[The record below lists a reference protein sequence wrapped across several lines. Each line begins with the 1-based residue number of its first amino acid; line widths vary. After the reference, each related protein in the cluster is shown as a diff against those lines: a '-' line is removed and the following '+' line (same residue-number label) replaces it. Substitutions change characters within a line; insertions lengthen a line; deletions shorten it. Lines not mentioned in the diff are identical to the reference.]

1 MSNDK
6 SVYNR
11 IIELCEQRNIKITP
25 LLAKLDIATGSSSGW
40 KAGKMPSGV
49 ALVKLAKYF
58 DVSVDYLLFG
68 TSPELPQKYQSLI
81 NSYEKLSKYNKS
93 MLEHIISSMINFQ
106 LEEERRSQIKV
117 ITIRLMRN
125 KVSAGIGYDLNFNS
139 DDDFKNIE
147 VLDTPEAESAD
158 FAVTVEGESMS
169 PDFHDGDIVL
179 VKQQDNIDIGQ
190 IGIFT
195 IDGDGYIKEYGKDC
209 LISHNPKYPD
219 IYPEEYQEVKCYGLV
234 LGKTTIIE

>member
-1 MSNDK
+1 MSFYNNFISACNIRGIPPTVACKNSGISESAYKKWEK
-6 SVYNR
+6 SSPKSDT
-11 IIELCEQRNIKITP
+11 II
-25 LLAKLDIATGSSSGW
+25 
-40 KAGKMPSGV
+40 
-49 ALVKLAKYF
+49 KLASTLNF
-58 DVSVDYLLFG
+58 SIDYLLTG
-68 TSPELPQKYQSLI
+68 KEPTIPAEYQF
-81 NSYEKLSKYNKS
+81 
-93 MLEHIISSMINFQ
+93 IISSYQELSKNNKQLLQDIITSMIEIQ

-139 DDDFKNIE
+139 DDDFKNIK
-147 VLDTPEAESAD
+147 VLDTPEAESAN

>member
-1 MSNDK
+1 MSNDN
-6 SVYNR
+6 SIYNR
-11 IIELCEQRNIKITP
+11 ITELCKQQNIKITP
-25 LLAKLDIATGSSSGW
+25 LLNELGISQGSASGW
-40 KAGKMPSGV
+40 KVGKMPNSI
-49 ALVKLAKYF
+49 ALIKLAKYF
-58 DVSVDYLLFG
+58 NVSIDYILFG
-68 TSPELPQKYQSLI
+68 KSHELPQKYQSLI

-93 MLEHIISSMINFQ
+93 MLEHIISSMIDFQ
-106 LEEERRSQIKV
+106 LEEEKRSQIKT
-117 ITIRLMRN
+117 INIRLMRN
-125 KVSAGIGYDLNFNS
+125 KVSAGVGYDLNFNS
-139 DDDFKNIE
+139 DDDFKNIK

-219 IYPEEYQEVKCYGLV
+219 IYPEAYQEVKCYGLV

>member
-49 ALVKLAKYF
+49 ALVKFAKYF

-81 NSYEKLSKYNKS
+81 NSYEKLSFS
-93 MLEHIISSMINFQ
+93 LFFAIGMQHID
-106 LEEERRSQIKV
+106 
-117 ITIRLMRN
+117 
-125 KVSAGIGYDLNFNS
+125 GYDDEFLRI
-139 DDDFKNIE
+139 NIKRDSE
-147 VLDTPEAESAD
+147 PFCLYYG
-158 FAVTVEGESMS
+158 FW
-169 PDFHDGDIVL
+169 
-179 VKQQDNIDIGQ
+179 KIGNAS
-190 IGIFT
+190 F
-195 IDGDGYIKEYGKDC
+195 Y
-209 LISHNPKYPD
+209 
-219 IYPEEYQEVKCYGLV
+219 
-234 LGKTTIIE
+234 

>member
-1 MSNDK
+1 MSFYNNFISACNIRGIPPTVACKNSGISESAYKKWEK
-6 SVYNR
+6 SSPKSDT
-11 IIELCEQRNIKITP
+11 II
-25 LLAKLDIATGSSSGW
+25 
-40 KAGKMPSGV
+40 
-49 ALVKLAKYF
+49 KLASTLNF
-58 DVSVDYLLFG
+58 SIDYLLTG
-68 TSPELPQKYQSLI
+68 KEPTIPAEYQF
-81 NSYEKLSKYNKS
+81 
-93 MLEHIISSMINFQ
+93 IISSYQELSKNNKQLLQDILTSMIEIQ
-106 LEEERRSQIKV
+106 LEEERHSQIKV

-139 DDDFKNIE
+139 DDDFKNIK

-209 LISHNPKYPD
+209 LISHNPKHPD

-234 LGKTTIIE
+234 LGKTTII

>member
-1 MSNDK
+1 MSFYNNFISACNIRGIPPTVACKNSGISESAYKKWEK
-6 SVYNR
+6 SSPKSDT
-11 IIELCEQRNIKITP
+11 II
-25 LLAKLDIATGSSSGW
+25 
-40 KAGKMPSGV
+40 
-49 ALVKLAKYF
+49 KLASTLNF
-58 DVSVDYLLFG
+58 SIDYLLTG
-68 TSPELPQKYQSLI
+68 KEPTIPAEYQF
-81 NSYEKLSKYNKS
+81 
-93 MLEHIISSMINFQ
+93 IISSYQELSKNNKQLLQDILTSMIEIQ

-139 DDDFKNIE
+139 DDDFKNIK

>member
-1 MSNDK
+1 MSFYNNFISACNIRGIPPTVACKNSGISESAYKKWEK
-6 SVYNR
+6 SSPKSDT
-11 IIELCEQRNIKITP
+11 II
-25 LLAKLDIATGSSSGW
+25 
-40 KAGKMPSGV
+40 
-49 ALVKLAKYF
+49 KLANTLNF
-58 DVSVDYLLFG
+58 SIDYLLTG
-68 TSPELPQKYQSLI
+68 KEPTIPAEYQF
-81 NSYEKLSKYNKS
+81 
-93 MLEHIISSMINFQ
+93 IISSYQELSKNNKQLLQDIITSMIEIQ

-117 ITIRLMRN
+117 TTIRLMRN

-139 DDDFKNIE
+139 DDDFKNIK
-147 VLDTPEAESAD
+147 VLDTPEAESAN

-195 IDGDGYIKEYGKDC
+195 IDGDGYIKEYGEDC

>member
-1 MSNDK
+1 MSFYNNFISACNIRGIPPTVACKNSGISESAYKKWEK
-6 SVYNR
+6 SSPKSDT
-11 IIELCEQRNIKITP
+11 II
-25 LLAKLDIATGSSSGW
+25 
-40 KAGKMPSGV
+40 
-49 ALVKLAKYF
+49 KLASTLNF
-58 DVSVDYLLFG
+58 SIDYLLTG
-68 TSPELPQKYQSLI
+68 KEPTIPDEYQF
-81 NSYEKLSKYNKS
+81 
-93 MLEHIISSMINFQ
+93 IISSYQELSKNNKQLLQDILTSMIEIQ

-139 DDDFKNIE
+139 DDDFKNIK

-195 IDGDGYIKEYGKDC
+195 IDGDGYIKEYGEDC

>member
-1 MSNDK
+1 MSFYNNFISACNIRGIPPTVACKNSGISESAYKKWEK
-6 SVYNR
+6 SSPKSDT
-11 IIELCEQRNIKITP
+11 II
-25 LLAKLDIATGSSSGW
+25 
-40 KAGKMPSGV
+40 
-49 ALVKLAKYF
+49 KLASTLNF
-58 DVSVDYLLFG
+58 SIDYLLTG
-68 TSPELPQKYQSLI
+68 KEPTIPAEYQF
-81 NSYEKLSKYNKS
+81 
-93 MLEHIISSMINFQ
+93 IISSYQELSKNNKQLLQDIITSMIEIQ

-117 ITIRLMRN
+117 TTIRLMRN

-195 IDGDGYIKEYGKDC
+195 IDGDGYIKEYGEDC
-209 LISHNPKYPD
+209 
-219 IYPEEYQEVKCYGLV
+219 
-234 LGKTTIIE
+234 

>member
-1 MSNDK
+1 MSFYNNFISACNIRGIPPTVACKNSGISESAYKKWEK
-6 SVYNR
+6 SSPKSDT
-11 IIELCEQRNIKITP
+11 II
-25 LLAKLDIATGSSSGW
+25 
-40 KAGKMPSGV
+40 
-49 ALVKLAKYF
+49 KLASTLNF
-58 DVSVDYLLFG
+58 SIDYLLTG
-68 TSPELPQKYQSLI
+68 KEPTIPAEYQF
-81 NSYEKLSKYNKS
+81 
-93 MLEHIISSMINFQ
+93 IISSYQELSKNNKQLLQDILTSMIEIQ

-117 ITIRLMRN
+117 TTIRLMRN

-147 VLDTPEAESAD
+147 VLDTPEAESAN

-195 IDGDGYIKEYGKDC
+195 IDGDGYIKEYGEDC

>member
-1 MSNDK
+1 MSFYNNFISACNIRGIPPTVACKNSGISESAYKKWEK
-6 SVYNR
+6 SSPKSDT
-11 IIELCEQRNIKITP
+11 II
-25 LLAKLDIATGSSSGW
+25 
-40 KAGKMPSGV
+40 
-49 ALVKLAKYF
+49 KLASTLNF
-58 DVSVDYLLFG
+58 SIDYLLTG
-68 TSPELPQKYQSLI
+68 KEPTIPAEYQF
-81 NSYEKLSKYNKS
+81 
-93 MLEHIISSMINFQ
+93 IISSYQELSKNNKQLLQDILTSMIEIQ
-106 LEEERRSQIKV
+106 LEEERRSQIKA

-139 DDDFKNIE
+139 DDDFKNIK
-147 VLDTPEAESAD
+147 VLDTPEAESAN

-195 IDGDGYIKEYGKDC
+195 IDGDGYIKEYGEDC

>member
-1 MSNDK
+1 MSFYNNFISACNIRGIPPTVACKNSGISESAYKKWEK
-6 SVYNR
+6 SSPKSDT
-11 IIELCEQRNIKITP
+11 II
-25 LLAKLDIATGSSSGW
+25 
-40 KAGKMPSGV
+40 
-49 ALVKLAKYF
+49 KLASTLNF
-58 DVSVDYLLFG
+58 SIDYLLTG
-68 TSPELPQKYQSLI
+68 KEPTIPAEYQF
-81 NSYEKLSKYNKS
+81 
-93 MLEHIISSMINFQ
+93 IISSYQELSKNNKQLLQDILTSMIEIQ

-139 DDDFKNIE
+139 DDDFKNIK

-179 VKQQDNIDIGQ
+179 VKQQNNIDIGQ

-195 IDGDGYIKEYGKDC
+195 IDGDGYIKEYGEDC

>member
-1 MSNDK
+1 MSF
-6 SVYNR
+6 YNNF
-11 IIELCEQRNIKITP
+11 ISACNIKGIPPTV
-25 LLAKLDIATGSSSGW
+25 ACKNSGISESAYKKWEKSSPKSDTII
-40 KAGKMPSGV
+40 
-49 ALVKLAKYF
+49 KLASTLNF
-58 DVSVDYLLFG
+58 SIDYLLTG
-68 TSPELPQKYQSLI
+68 KEPTIPAEYQF
-81 NSYEKLSKYNKS
+81 
-93 MLEHIISSMINFQ
+93 IISSYQELSKNNKQLLQDILTSMIEIQ

-139 DDDFKNIE
+139 DDDFKNIK